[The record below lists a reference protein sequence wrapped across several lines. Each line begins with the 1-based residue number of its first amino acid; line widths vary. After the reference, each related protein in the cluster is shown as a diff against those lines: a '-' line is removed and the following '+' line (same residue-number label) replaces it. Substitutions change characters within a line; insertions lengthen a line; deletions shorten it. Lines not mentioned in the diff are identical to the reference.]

1 MASIYGLIHSGLETL
16 TGSAGNDQFYPVGGW
31 DLLIGG
37 GGIDTV
43 YVLDT
48 SKNYAITNT
57 GNVNYIDAIS
67 GASSSQVQ
75 MQDIEFVQYLDK
87 KVALWNNTQIHSTL
101 SNEDFIGGSKVYSV
115 VYPNALQNFNVQV
128 NGYEAFVSPKG
139 SMKTLSASSA
149 QNLGQTAG
157 QTSAAFQDHLLYISR
172 LVFTDVG
179 VSLDLGS
186 NQSGG
191 EALSLVNAL
200 LGSKGINT
208 PSVMTMALN
217 YFDAGHTMQQACNA
231 AIAMG
236 VIPTDPSDFV
246 RTLWVNVM
254 GTPLDASTLNFY
266 VGQLTSQSS
275 LPVAEANLLNLA
287 ISTSFNQADIQQIG
301 VLQTGFSYSL
311 S

>member
-37 GGIDTV
+37 GGLDTV

-48 SKNYAITNT
+48 SNHYAITNT

-87 KVALWNNTQIHSTL
+87 KVALWNNAQINSTL

-115 VYPNALQNFNVQV
+115 VYPSALQNFNVQV
-128 NGYEAFVSPKG
+128 NGFEAFVTTKG
-139 SMKTLSASSA
+139 SMKTSSA
-149 QNLGQTAG
+149 GSTQMSGQTAG
-157 QTSAAFQDHLLYISR
+157 QNSAPFQDHLLYISR
-172 LVFTDVG
+172 LIFTDVG

-186 NQSGG
+186 NQAGG

-200 LGSKGINT
+200 LGSKGVNT
-208 PSVMTMALN
+208 PSVMSMALN
-217 YFDAGHTMQQACNA
+217 YFDAGHTMLQACSA

-246 RTLWVNVM
+246 RTLWVNLM
-254 GTPLDASTLNFY
+254 GTAIDASALNFY

-275 LPVAEANLLNLA
+275 LPIAEASLLNLA

-301 VLQTGFSYSL
+301 VLQTGFAYSL
-311 S
+311 N